1 MRIGLTSFVVCLTC
15 ATLCMSA
22 AGQDP
27 VRMLGTS
34 PLRFEPAPAEN
45 AGRFTA
51 NGLRCRFSFERDGAA
66 LQAGGKTVRLKFQ
79 GADPMARLEGIDKLR
94 STTNV
99 FHGSD

>member
-1 MRIGLTSFVVCLTC
+1 MVLNLNRAVSQKMRIGFTSFVVCLTC
-15 ATLCMSA
+15 ATVCMTA

-27 VRMLGTS
+27 VRMLATS

-51 NGLRCRFSFERDGAA
+51 NAMGYRFSFERDGAA

-79 GADPMARLEGIDKLR
+79 GADPKARL
-94 STTNV
+94 
-99 FHGSD
+99 